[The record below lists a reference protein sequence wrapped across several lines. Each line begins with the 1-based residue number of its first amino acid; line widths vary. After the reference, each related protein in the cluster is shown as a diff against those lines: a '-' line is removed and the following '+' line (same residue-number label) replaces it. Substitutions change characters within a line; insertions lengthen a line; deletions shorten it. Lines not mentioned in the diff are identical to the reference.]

1 MTATTLLFP
10 YTLFV
15 TLNLSEAFILTMTEA
30 IIQGIIQGLTEFLP
44 VSSSGHLALYQYF
57 TGQSGESGAL
67 FSLVLHF
74 GTLIAV
80 FVAFWGTIKE
90 LILEFF
96 SMVGDLFR
104 RKLSFKR
111 VNPQRKMIYLLVV
124 SLLPLFITLL
134 LKDLLRGVA
143 EDNNILVEGVCFLV
157 TSALLLMADNC
168 TGRTT
173 ARGMSYRAAT
183 AIGLVQAFAPLP
195 GISRSGSTLSAGM
208 MLGLERGFA
217 VNFSFIMGIPAV
229 CAALLLDVKDII
241 GGGLNL
247 PASVIIVGLLFSVV
261 FGLLAI
267 GMVRWLVASHKLRW
281 FGYYTLVL
289 GIFVLGAGIYDAI
302 SNHALQNVMIA
313 LLK

>member
-1 MTATTLLFP
+1 MT
-10 YTLFV
+10 V
-15 TLNLSEAFILTMTEA
+15 TEA

-67 FSLVLHF
+67 FSVVLHL

-80 FVAFWGTIKE
+80 FVAFWGTIKA
-90 LILEFF
+90 LIVEFF
-96 SMVGDLFR
+96 NMVGDLFHG
-104 RKLSFKR
+104 KLSFKR
-111 VNPQRKMIYLLVV
+111 VNPQRKMIFLLIV

-134 LKDLLRGVA
+134 LKDILRGVA
-143 EDNNILVEGVCFLV
+143 QDNSIFIEGLCFLV
-157 TSALLLMADNC
+157 TSSLLLMADSC

-173 ARGMSYRAAT
+173 AQGMPYRTAAT
-183 AIGLVQAFAPLP
+183 IGLVQAFAPLP
-195 GISRSGSTLSAGM
+195 GISRSGSTLSASM
-208 MLGLERGFA
+208 MLGLERNFA

-229 CAALLLDVKDII
+229 CAALLLDAKEIV

-247 PASVIIVGLLFSVV
+247 PTSVILIGLAFSTV

-267 GMVRWLVASHKLRW
+267 GMIRWLVAAHKLRW

-289 GIFVLGAGIYDAI
+289 GIFVVGAGVYDAI
-302 SNHALQNVMIA
+302 SGHALQNIVIT

>member
-1 MTATTLLFP
+1 MT
-10 YTLFV
+10 
-15 TLNLSEAFILTMTEA
+15 ITEA

-67 FSLVLHF
+67 FSLVLHL

-80 FVAFWGTIKE
+80 FVAFWSTIQE
-90 LILEFF
+90 LIIEFF
-96 SMVGDLFR
+96 HMAGGLFHG
-104 RKLSFKR
+104 KLSFKK
-111 VNPQRKMIYLLVV
+111 VNPQRKMIFLLVI
-124 SLLPLFITLL
+124 SLLPLFLTLL
-134 LKDLLRGVA
+134 LKDVLRGVA
-143 EDNNILVEGVCFLV
+143 EDNNILVEGICFLV
-157 TSALLLMADNC
+157 TSAMLLMADRCN
-168 TGRTT
+168 GRTT
-173 ARGMSYRAAT
+173 ARGMTYRAAT

-229 CAALLLDVKDII
+229 CAALLLDAKDII

-247 PASVIIVGLLFSVV
+247 PASVVLIGLVFSVV

-267 GMVRWLVASHKLRW
+267 GMVRWLVASQKLRW

-289 GIFVLGAGIYDAI
+289 GIFVLGAGVYDAI
-302 SNHALQNVMIA
+302 SNHALQNVIIA
-313 LLK
+313 MFK